1 MKTLSLHLDDYLRL
15 RRQLGFKLRVVGI
28 LLRNFVRFAEQ
39 EGAAFINTKLALR
52 WATLP
57 SGIKKVQRANRLGVV
72 RRFSEYMSAL
82 ESRTEVPAQKLIPYQ
97 FRRQDPYHYT
107 EENILQLIG
116 GARQIDPSNKIKGPT
131 LGTLFGLL
139 AVTGM
144 RVGEA
149 LSLDREDVDF
159 SQGLLTI
166 RRAKGNKSRLVPLH
180 SSAAQALQQYARLR
194 DQIYPRPISPSFF
207 VWEGGVRLLHC
218 TIHRWFLLV
227 ACEAGLRKPGGR
239 RGPRLHD
246 LRHYFAIR
254 TLLNWYRSDADVEA
268 RLPELATYLGHVH
281 VRDSYWY
288 LSAVP
293 ELLKLATLR
302 WERSEKGGK

>member
-1 MKTLSLHLDDYLRL
+1 VKVLKTHLDDYLKL
-15 RRQLGFKLRVVGI
+15 RRQLGYKLVVAGM
-28 LLRNFVRFAEQ
+28 LLRSFVRFAEQ
-39 EGAAFINTKLALR
+39 EGAKQISTKLALR

-57 SGIKKVQRANRLGVV
+57 SKITQVQKANRLGFV
-72 RRFSEYMSAL
+72 RRFAQYVSTL
-82 ESRTEVPAQKLIPYQ
+82 EPGTEVPAQKLIPYQ
-97 FRRQDPYHYT
+97 FRRQDPYHYS
-107 EENILQLIG
+107 EENVVQLVKE
-116 GARQIDPSNKIKGPT
+116 ARRIDPGNKIKGPT

-149 LSLDREDVDF
+149 MALEREDVNLK
-159 SQGLLTI
+159 QGILTL
-166 RRAKGNKSRLVPLH
+166 RHAKGNKVRLVPLH
-180 SSAAQALQQYARLR
+180 PSTVQALEQYACLR
-194 DQIYPRPISPSFF
+194 DELYPRPTSPTFF

-227 ACEAGLRKPGGR
+227 ACQVGLRKAGGR
-239 RGPRLHD
+239 RGPRIHD

-254 TLLNWYRSDADVEA
+254 TLLNWYRSDVDVEV

-293 ELLKLATLR
+293 QLLKLATLR
-302 WERSEKGGK
+302 WERAEKGGK